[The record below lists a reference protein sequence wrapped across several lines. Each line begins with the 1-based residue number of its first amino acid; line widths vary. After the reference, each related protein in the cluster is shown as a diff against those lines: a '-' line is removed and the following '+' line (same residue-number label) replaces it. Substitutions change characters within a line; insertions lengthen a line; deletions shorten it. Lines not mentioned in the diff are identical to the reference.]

1 MANHAPKGPLLRAA
15 GVAGLRVA
23 FLRLPMGVYRY
34 KLTFA
39 KNLCVAVVL
48 TALWTSFWRAA
59 AMDLNK
65 ENIPTRNFVIRHCQW
80 HVTTL
85 ARRVV
90 WRSSK

>member
-39 KNLCVAVVL
+39 KNLCRR
-48 TALWTSFWRAA
+48 RAHCF
-59 AMDLNK
+59 MD
-65 ENIPTRNFVIRHCQW
+65 FV
-80 HVTTL
+80 L
-85 ARRVV
+85 ARGGDGLE
-90 WRSSK
+90 